1 MCDKLYTI
9 SHDVFCELFICSGK
23 DVLCPICQQKIV
35 LEKVYIATANPYVE
49 IQCIIRYVCYSIKTC
64 AAAQSFKL
72 VMYNYVVPYDAD
84 ISCFILSDCCVQC
97 RLE

>member
-9 SHDVFCELFICSGK
+9 SRDVFCELFICSGK

-35 LEKVYIATANPYVE
+35 LEKVYIATANIYAAL
-49 IQCIIRYVCYSIKTC
+49 YATYNYYSIKTC

-84 ISCFILSDCCVQC
+84 ISSFLWWE
-97 RLE
+97 LLLYT